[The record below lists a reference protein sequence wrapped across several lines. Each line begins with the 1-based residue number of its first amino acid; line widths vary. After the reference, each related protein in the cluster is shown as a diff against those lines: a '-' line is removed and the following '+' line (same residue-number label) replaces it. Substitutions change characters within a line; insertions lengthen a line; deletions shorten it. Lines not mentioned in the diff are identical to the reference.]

1 MFKKATIKL
10 YEKLFIRKGI
20 LPFSIF
26 YKMSQI
32 IVISLFYNYS
42 KVLSPLCLYL
52 KSIKLGP
59 ELLLKISEELAGLQI
74 KNMNHESQAQF
85 L

>member
-1 MFKKATIKL
+1 ML
-10 YEKLFIRKGI
+10 LFMREGP

-26 YKMSQI
+26 CKISQI

-52 KSIKLGP
+52 KSVKLEP
-59 ELLLKISEELAGLQI
+59 ELLLKNL
-74 KNMNHESQAQF
+74 
-85 L
+85 